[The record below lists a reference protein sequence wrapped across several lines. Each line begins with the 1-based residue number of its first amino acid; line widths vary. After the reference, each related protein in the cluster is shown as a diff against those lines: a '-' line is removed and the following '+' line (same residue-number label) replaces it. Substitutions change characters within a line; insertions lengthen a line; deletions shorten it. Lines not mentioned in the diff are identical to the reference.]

1 MTPYKPRQAGAVK
14 PKLNPEILK
23 LGLVSFLTDLSNWYV
38 RLNRRRLK
46 GMPVDDAAAD
56 FTLEAAL
63 VLGAC
68 CGL

>member
-1 MTPYKPRQAGAVK
+1 
-14 PKLNPEILK
+14 
-23 LGLVSFLTDLSNWYV
+23 V
-38 RLNRRRLK
+38 RERI
-46 GMPVDDAAAD
+46 AAAD